1 MKIDFTVDVLG
12 YSVGG
17 HRNEFDIEIEEQ
29 ELEGMTIEEKY
40 EYIDRAIYQ
49 YITDTLEIGY
59 ASFCSFK
66 EFPKIKTGRIT
77 L

>member
-17 HRNEFDIEIEEQ
+17 YRNEFDIEIEEQ

-59 ASFCSFK
+59 DI
-66 EFPKIKTGRIT
+66 EF
-77 L
+77 

>member
-17 HRNEFDIEIEEQ
+17 YRNEFDIEIEEQ

-40 EYIDRAIYQ
+40 EYIINLIEY
-49 YITDTLEIGY
+49 E
-59 ASFCSFK
+59 C
-66 EFPKIKTGRIT
+66 
-77 L
+77 

>member
-17 HRNEFDIEIEEQ
+17 YRNEFDIEIEDQ

-59 ASFCSFK
+59 DI
-66 EFPKIKTGRIT
+66 EF
-77 L
+77 

>member
-17 HRNEFDIEIEEQ
+17 YRNEFDIEIEDK

-49 YITDTLEIGY
+49 YITDNLEIGY
-59 ASFCSFK
+59 DI
-66 EFPKIKTGRIT
+66 EF
-77 L
+77 

>member
-17 HRNEFDIEIEEQ
+17 YRNEFDIEIKDK
-29 ELEGMTIEEKY
+29 ELEGMTIDEKY

-59 ASFCSFK
+59 DI
-66 EFPKIKTGRIT
+66 EF
-77 L
+77 

>member
-17 HRNEFDIEIEEQ
+17 YRNELDIEIEEQ

-59 ASFCSFK
+59 DI
-66 EFPKIKTGRIT
+66 EF
-77 L
+77 

>member
-17 HRNEFDIEIEEQ
+17 YRNEFDIEIEEQ

-40 EYIDRAIYQ
+40 EYIDKAIYQ

-59 ASFCSFK
+59 DI
-66 EFPKIKTGRIT
+66 EF
-77 L
+77 